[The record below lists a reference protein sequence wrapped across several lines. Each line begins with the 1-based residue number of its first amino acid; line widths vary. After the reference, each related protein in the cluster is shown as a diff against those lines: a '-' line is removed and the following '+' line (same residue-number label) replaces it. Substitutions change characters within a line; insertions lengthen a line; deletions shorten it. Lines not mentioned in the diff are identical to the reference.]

1 MIKLRWREFNGS
13 KASNKSPYLHTF
25 YLRHCLR
32 QLCTWALLS
41 QGKSM
46 VGGYGECGKHF
57 LPKYCDPLAL
67 NSFVSSLE
75 SFTGRQN
82 FTCMLTHISPLDLWS
97 REIFHN
103 HFNWSTTVCQ
113 VFVDLCFLSAL
124 CLFIFLL
131 MTSYIFTG
139 EFSFP
144 TLILETTSV
153 RCLELVANG
162 GRGATDPSQVNQSIP
177 REMCPAEV
185 WR

>member
-1 MIKLRWREFNGS
+1 MWEALPSQVLRPSRSEF
-13 KASNKSPYLHTF
+13 L
-25 YLRHCLR
+25 CL
-32 QLCTWALLS
+32 
-41 QGKSM
+41 
-46 VGGYGECGKHF
+46 F
-57 LPKYCDPLAL
+57 
-67 NSFVSSLE
+67 
-75 SFTGRQN
+75 
-82 FTCMLTHISPLDLWS
+82 S
-97 REIFHN
+97 RELHWQAEFYMHAHTHQSTGPLIKGNFPQSFQLIN
-103 HFNWSTTVCQ
+103 HGLSS
-113 VFVDLCFLSAL
+113 VFDLCFLSAL